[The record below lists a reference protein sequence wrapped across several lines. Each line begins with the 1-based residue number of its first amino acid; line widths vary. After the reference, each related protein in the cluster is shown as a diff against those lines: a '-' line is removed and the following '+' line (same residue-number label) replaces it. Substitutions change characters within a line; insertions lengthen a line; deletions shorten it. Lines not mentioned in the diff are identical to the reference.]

1 MYWLKQKID
10 AFPPFFFFVLPPHL
24 LHLLLS
30 MYMLHESIHTLY
42 GKMRI
47 FCNKSRHLSIYSTK
61 CYWFLLQ
68 SAVHSIF
75 STDPSIDL
83 ESDRSQKKQVLSLI
97 IDRDVHMWAIISIFG
112 SFCMDNKKI
121 SIKRERWAS
130 KSIANVLA
138 SLFFSLPHFS
148 CMHK

>member
-10 AFPPFFFFVLPPHL
+10 AFPPFFFFVLPPHLL

-47 FCNKSRHLSIYSTK
+47 F
-61 CYWFLLQ
+61 
-68 SAVHSIF
+68 IF

-112 SFCMDNKKI
+112 SFCMGNKKI
-121 SIKRERWAS
+121 SIKRER
-130 KSIANVLA
+130 
-138 SLFFSLPHFS
+138 
-148 CMHK
+148 

>member
-1 MYWLKQKID
+1 ML
-10 AFPPFFFFVLPPHL
+10 FL
-24 LHLLLS
+24 LFSSLS
-30 MYMLHESIHTLY
+30 YHHIYYIYYYLCICYMNPYTHSMAKWEF
-42 GKMRI
+42 
-47 FCNKSRHLSIYSTK
+47 FCNKSRHLSTFSTK

-112 SFCMDNKKI
+112 SFCMGNKKI